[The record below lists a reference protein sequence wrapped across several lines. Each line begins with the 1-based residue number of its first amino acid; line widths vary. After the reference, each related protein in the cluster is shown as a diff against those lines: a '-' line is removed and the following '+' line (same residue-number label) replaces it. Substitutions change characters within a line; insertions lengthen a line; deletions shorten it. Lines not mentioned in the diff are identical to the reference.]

1 MNILKEKRLKV
12 ENKEITLKDSALHY
26 GELGFFIFP
35 LGLNS
40 KYPLKGSRGF
50 KDASNDLEVIEQWW
64 TDNPKSNIGCAT
76 EASGLTVL
84 DVDLA
89 NKETKPT
96 ENQWLKSIDDDMLM
110 DIGSGL
116 QMTTRSGGAQYLFRT
131 PEGKSWKSSAG
142 QFAENVDIR
151 CRGGYVVLPPSLVGG
166 QYKWEGGFF
175 LPDDGPS
182 DLVEPPMWMQTRLD
196 DIENGNEKK
205 ETGGVPTDHK
215 GAVIEGGRN
224 NFLASL
230 AGQLRTMGLGSSEIE
245 ATLQETN
252 RTRCSPPLG
261 EREVAMVARSVSR
274 YEPDSIRSE
283 VMQNDIDLSCIL
295 GKAKEESEGSRIEES
310 EDEDSGE
317 KPDLLSSELYDLPNE
332 GGELIDLI
340 MASAPCPNRELA
352 FGAAVVAFSGMF
364 ERKWAG
370 PLDCR
375 TNLEMICLANSG
387 VGKDHPRKV
396 VKQLYDAIGLGDKLA
411 GSLSTKEGLED
422 FLFDNPACISLSD
435 EADGML
441 ESLKRDRGD
450 QALKLWNFRLEL
462 YSSSNSTI
470 SGRMKAGHSKGSL
483 HNPFFS
489 VLGSAIPSMFYGAL
503 TTAAV
508 AKGLLSRSIIIE
520 AGKRKRQ
527 MVPKKVVFKGGF
539 LKRCRSWVDLKV
551 GGNLQD
557 SGVGMATQNKLSFSE
572 CGQEAW
578 ERLITESD
586 GLYSEG
592 EKENS
597 IAKTCLWN
605 RAGENS
611 LKLAMIGSLLKHGCD
626 CSEIDGD
633 AVEWAKKIVWS
644 SIENMLYRIG
654 QEMTENQD
662 DEMMKKIVSK
672 IRDGGKEFLTRKEL
686 FRKMK
691 LKARVLDEYLDS
703 MVENGMIHTA
713 IKKNQTN
720 QAVKIYTV

>member
-1 MNILKEKRLKV
+1 MIKTNEK
-12 ENKEITLKDSALHY
+12 ISLKDSALHY
-26 GELGFFIFP
+26 GELGFFVFP

-50 KDASNDLEVIEQWW
+50 KDATDDLEQIEKWW
-64 TDNPKSNIGCAT
+64 TEHPESNIGCAT
-76 EASGLTVL
+76 ESSGLTVL

-89 NKETKPT
+89 NKDTKPT
-96 ENQWLKSIDDDMLM
+96 ENAWLKSIDDDMLM

-142 QFAENVDIR
+142 QFAQNVDIR

-166 QYKWEGGFF
+166 QYKWEGGFL

-182 DLVEPPMWMQTRLD
+182 DLITPPMWMQTRLD
-196 DIENGNEKK
+196 DIENGDKQESGEK
-205 ETGGVPTDHK
+205 TISTDHK

-224 NFLASL
+224 NFLASI
-230 AGQLRTMGLGSSEIE
+230 AGQLRTMGLGASEIE
-245 ATLQETN
+245 ATLHETN
-252 RTRCSPPLG
+252 RTRCSPPLS
-261 EREVAMVARSVSR
+261 EREVSMVARSVSR

-283 VMQNDIDLSCIL
+283 MMNNDIDLSCLL
-295 GKAKEESEGSRIEES
+295 GKAKEESEGGRIEES
-310 EDEDSGE
+310 ENQDTGE
-317 KPDLLSSELYDLPNE
+317 RPESIGSELYDLPNE

-352 FGAAVVAFSGMF
+352 FGAAVVAFSGLF
-364 ERKWAG
+364 ERKWSG

-396 VKQLYDAIGLGDKLA
+396 VKMLYDAIGCGDRLA
-411 GSLSTKEGLED
+411 GSLATKEGLED
-422 FLFDNPACISLSD
+422 FLFEHPACISLSD

-462 YSSSNSTI
+462 YSSSNSSI

-508 AKGLLSRSIIIE
+508 AKGLLSRSVIIE
-520 AGKRKRQ
+520 AGPRVRQ
-527 MVPKKVVFKGGF
+527 MVPKKVIFKGGF
-539 LKRCRSWVDLKV
+539 LKKCKEWTDLKV

-557 SGVGMATQNKLSFSE
+557 TGVGMAEQKRLGFSE
-572 CGQEAW
+572 CGQKAW
-578 ERLITESD
+578 VELIQESD
-586 GLYSEG
+586 ALYNQG

-597 IAKTCLWN
+597 IEKTCLWN

-611 LKLAMIGSLLKHGCD
+611 LKLAMIGSLLAHGPN
-626 CSEIDGD
+626 CSEIDGK
-633 AVEWAKKIVWS
+633 AIEWAKKIVWS

-662 DEMMKKIVSK
+662 DEIMKKIIKK
-672 IRDGGKEFLTRKEL
+672 IREGGKEFLTRKEL

-691 LKARVLDEYLDS
+691 LKARALDEYLDS
-703 MVENGMIHTA
+703 MVESGMIHTA
-713 IKKNQTN
+713 IKKNQNN
-720 QAVKIYTV
+720 QSVKIYTV